1 MNAFHTTTDK
11 TTNKTQERLLSE
23 RLEFETLLSELF
35 ATFVNFKI
43 NEIDDKINNAFE
55 RIGKH
60 LKVDRCHLVL
70 YEKKILTH
78 AWRAK
83 SIDTQVPLGL
93 GAESFP
99 WTVEQLLQ
107 NRIVQFKSLND
118 LPEDA
123 KIDKKS
129 FIKYKTKSTLIIPL
143 YDGKIPVASFSLDQV
158 QTERTWTNDLVLR
171 LQIVGKVLLNV
182 LLKKRSE
189 ETLQQAF
196 KEINK
201 LKNQLENERN
211 YLREEIKLEHDF
223 ENIIGQSQVLQYA
236 LYKVMQVAQ
245 TDTTAL
251 ILGETGTGKELL
263 ARAIHNKSPR
273 SGLPLIKVS
282 CASLPSNLIESELFG
297 HEKGAF
303 TGAHNLRKGRFELAD
318 SATLFL
324 DEVGELPL
332 ETQSKLLRV
341 LQEGEFERM
350 GSSRTIKVDVR
361 IIAATNRNLEEAVK
375 TGRFRKDLW
384 YRLNVFP
391 ITAPPLIKH
400 KEDIPLLVNWLVKK
414 FCRKMGK
421 QIETITVN
429 TMKTLEDYQ
438 WPGNVREL
446 ENVIERAVINSP
458 GNVLNLAEKL
468 EPEKLKSNQKGPLS
482 TSRIKTLPEM
492 ERDYIL
498 EILEK
503 TNWQVEG
510 NKGTAQILDLAPST
524 LRARMRKHGIKRP

>member
-1 MNAFHTTTDK
+1 MKRVLEPLEVVSIN
-11 TTNKTQERLLSE
+11 LLFEKAMELSLTE

-35 ATFVNFKI
+35 ATFVNFQI
-43 NEIDDKINNAFE
+43 DEIDDKINYAFE
-55 RIGKH
+55 CIGKH
-60 LKVDRCHLVL
+60 LKVDRCHLLL
-70 YEKKILTH
+70 YEKKMLTH

-83 SIDTQVPLGL
+83 GIDTLVPIGL

-99 WTVEQLLQ
+99 WTLGELLQ
-107 NRIVQFKSLND
+107 DRIVQFKSVND
-118 LPEDA
+118 LPAEA
-123 KIDKKS
+123 KIDKKN

-143 YDGKIPVASFSLDQV
+143 FDGQTPVASFSLDQV
-158 QTERTWTNDLVLR
+158 QTERTWTRNLILR

-189 ETLQQAF
+189 EVLQQAF
-196 KEINK
+196 LEINK

-223 ENIIGQSQVLQYA
+223 ENIIGKSQVLQYA
-236 LYKVMQVAQ
+236 LYKIMQVAQ

-263 ARAIHNKSPR
+263 ARAIHNKSSR
-273 SGLPLIKVS
+273 NDFPLIKVS

-303 TGAHNLRKGRFELAD
+303 TGAHSLRKGRFELAEG
-318 SATLFL
+318 ATLFL

-350 GSSRTIKVDVR
+350 GSSHTIKVDVR
-361 IIAATNRNLEEAVK
+361 IIAATNRYLEEEVK
-375 TGRFRKDLW
+375 AGRFRKDLW

-391 ITAPPLIKH
+391 ITAPPLRKH
-400 KEDIPLLVNWLVKK
+400 KEDIPLLVNWLVNK

-421 QIETITVN
+421 QIETITSD
-429 TMKTLEDYQ
+429 TMKALEDYQ

-446 ENVIERAVINSP
+446 ENIIERAVINSS
-458 GNVLNLAEKL
+458 GKVLKFAEN
-468 EPEKLKSNQKGPLS
+468 LKSDQTEPLS
-482 TSRIKTLPEM
+482 SNRRKTLPEM
-492 ERDYIL
+492 ERAYIL
-498 EILEK
+498 KILEE

-510 NKGTAQILDLAPST
+510 TKGTAEILGLAPST